1 MATLGDDVWRHTIV
15 LFTWGD
21 RFPDIS
27 IEQHIES
34 EGEALQWLVE
44 KCRNRYHVFD
54 NTDKKNRDQVTELL
68 QKIDEMVAE
77 NSLFCFNT
85 QCAAE
90 VNRYE
95 TDTQQDEELSLN
107 TEQLLTLMF
116 QEMKNR
122 HKEIKRKLEELGVDV
137 TRCRDDESDRWSMEG
152 PIQLKADEKLI
163 EKIRREV
170 SRWEAILTNGMLNI
184 QNPEA
189 SRGELFNF
197 TSFKLLNGNIFFI
210 FSLTLYASLFHV
222 QITFFASYIVIFIN
236 STGETLIQSRNE
248 MVLRWLQQYEEYRP
262 SKINVR

>member
-1 MATLGDDVWRHTIV
+1 MHYPQHWSQQMKCPHAMILVIPADTSFSSEQKQIIKQYMATLGDDVWRHTIV

-122 HKEIKRKLEELGVDV
+122 RKEIKRKLEELGVDV

-152 PIQLKADEKLI
+152 PIQLKADEKLM

-189 SRGELFNF
+189 SRGE
-197 TSFKLLNGNIFFI
+197 
-210 FSLTLYASLFHV
+210 
-222 QITFFASYIVIFIN
+222 
-236 STGETLIQSRNE
+236 TLIQSRNE